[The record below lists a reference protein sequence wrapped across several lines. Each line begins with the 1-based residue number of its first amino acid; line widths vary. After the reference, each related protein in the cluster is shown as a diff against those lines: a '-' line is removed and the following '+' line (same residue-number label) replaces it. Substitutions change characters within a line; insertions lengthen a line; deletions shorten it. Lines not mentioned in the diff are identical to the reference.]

1 MVHDG
6 TCFREFLSFRIQLFW
21 LWQEQSALKR
31 PGAAKSSKEFKWK
44 AAHFRRLV
52 VVGKRETRQLSPANA
67 SCVEKCSVC
76 HRQMGMGQVG
86 DVRDSLPRIS
96 LPNMPSTCWLW
107 CSCLLYAMTDQ
118 SSFSAPPMPSLRSPA
133 PEGWILSIEI
143 SNDSATFQTSMENHA
158 YITSMIYRI
167 YIISKLHLFT
177 CILTWFTS

>member
-1 MVHDG
+1 MVHHG

-67 SCVEKCSVC
+67 SCVERCSVC

-96 LPNMPSTCWLW
+96 LPNMPSTCWLYDVIA
-107 CSCLLYAMTDQ
+107 CFMFLLWPIFVFSTAHAIA
-118 SSFSAPPMPSLRSPA
+118 SFACPRRVD
-133 PEGWILSIEI
+133 PEHRNLQWFCNVPNFNGIPCIHKL
-143 SNDSATFQTSMENHA
+143 NDLQD
-158 YITSMIYRI
+158 
-167 YIISKLHLFT
+167 LHHQ
-177 CILTWFTS
+177 